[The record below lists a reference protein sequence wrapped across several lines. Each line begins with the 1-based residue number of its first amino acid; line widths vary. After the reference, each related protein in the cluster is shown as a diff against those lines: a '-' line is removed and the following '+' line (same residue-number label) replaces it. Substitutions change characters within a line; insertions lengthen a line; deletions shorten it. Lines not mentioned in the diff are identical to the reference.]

1 MTIVKISS
9 TRNAR
14 SAINYLGG
22 KAHNGSKKRELL
34 ATGLLTSYENAKT
47 NFTDH
52 LQKVKKKSTQVEA
65 YRVVQSFSATEI
77 DVNNLEDVAKA
88 HAIGCETAKLLF
100 PNRQVVI
107 VTQADGKN
115 GIVHNH
121 MVGESPDLVDGK
133 ALRGNSMSWKHVAEV
148 SDKVSENWGLSPVVP
163 TKTVKQTTP
172 EVKLREQG
180 EYVWKDDLRQRID
193 NAKTDA
199 NVVDFKSYR
208 EALAKAGVEVSQR
221 GKKTKMYSY
230 QFEGEN
236 GKMYKSRANKLG
248 SEYGH
253 DTFEPIYESH
263 SKAAKRRADELLE
276 QKQQQARL
284 EAEEA
289 EKARQEQQQQSRV
302 KAQQEVL
309 QQAQVKPK
317 AERKITPYY
326 VAKMFYSDPVKFKN
340 EHYKAIHNF
349 MRTGDQVRLDFWT
362 DEELANAKDK
372 GILKDM
378 IAVHSDKDKPAFMQE
393 AEDGFKKEASRRS
406 AEKQRQKQ
414 VQKHEQK
421 DVDLEL

>member
-148 SDKVSENWGLSPVVP
+148 SDKVSEDWGLSPVVP

-180 EYVWKDDLRQRID
+180 VYVWKDDLRQRID
-193 NAKTDA
+193 TAKTDSS
-199 NVVDFKSYR
+199 VVDFKSYR
-208 EALAKAGVEVSQR
+208 AALAKAGVEVSQR

-253 DTFEPIYESH
+253 DTFEPIYKSH
-263 SKAAKRRADELLE
+263 SKAAKRRADELLG

-289 EKARQEQQQQSRV
+289 QKARQEQQQRARV
-302 KAQQEVL
+302 EAQQQMQ

-317 AERKITPYY
+317 AKRKITPYY
-326 VAKMFYSDPVKFKN
+326 VAKVFYSDPVKFKN

-406 AEKQRQKQ
+406 AEKQ

>member
-47 NFTDH
+47 NFAEH

-77 DVNNLEDVAKA
+77 DVNNVEDVAKA

-236 GKMYKSRANKLG
+236 GKSYKSRANKLG

-253 DTFEPIYESH
+253 DTFEPIYKSH
-263 SKAAKRRADELLE
+263 SKAAKRRAEELLE
-276 QKQQQARL
+276 RKQQQARL

-289 EKARQEQQQQSRV
+289 QKARQEQQQQARV
-302 KAQQEVL
+302 EAQQQMQ

-406 AEKQRQKQ
+406 AEKQ

>member
-148 SDKVSENWGLSPVVP
+148 SDRVSEDWGLSPVVP

-180 EYVWKDDLRQRID
+180 VYVWKDDLRQRID
-193 NAKTDA
+193 TAKTDSS
-199 NVVDFKSYR
+199 VVDFKSYR

-253 DTFEPIYESH
+253 DTFEPIYKSH

-302 KAQQEVL
+302 EAQQQVL

-406 AEKQRQKQ
+406 AEKQ